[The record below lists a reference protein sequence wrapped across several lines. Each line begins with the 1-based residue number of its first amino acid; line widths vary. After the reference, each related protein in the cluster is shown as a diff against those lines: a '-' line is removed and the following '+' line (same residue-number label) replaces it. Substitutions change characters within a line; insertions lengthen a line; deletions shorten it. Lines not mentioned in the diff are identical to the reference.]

1 MIRAVLFD
9 LDDTLFDH
17 RGTSRRALAAV
28 RAATPA
34 FQSWPLDEFERRH
47 ARMLEEL
54 HRGGVMQGSWSV
66 DEAREER
73 FRRLLSQSGIETGS
87 EQAGE
92 AARLYRRTY
101 LAERRL
107 VPGADA
113 LLRVLRRSVRLGI
126 VSNNILA
133 EQEDKLA
140 YFNLRSVFDVL
151 VVSAEEGV
159 SKPEPGIFRV
169 ALARLGCPAEDAVMV
184 GDTWAADI
192 LGAASVGMRAVW
204 FNRRGEPVP
213 DPSLAVEIR
222 SLEPT
227 EAVSRTILD
236 GHSRL

>member
-1 MIRAVLFD
+1 M
-9 LDDTLFDH
+9 
-17 RGTSRRALAAV
+17 
-28 RAATPA
+28 
-34 FQSWPLDEFERRH
+34 
-47 ARMLEEL
+47 
-54 HRGGVMQGSWSV
+54 
-66 DEAREER
+66 
-73 FRRLLSQSGIETGS
+73 SQSGIETGS

-204 FNRRGEPVP
+204 FNQRGEPVP